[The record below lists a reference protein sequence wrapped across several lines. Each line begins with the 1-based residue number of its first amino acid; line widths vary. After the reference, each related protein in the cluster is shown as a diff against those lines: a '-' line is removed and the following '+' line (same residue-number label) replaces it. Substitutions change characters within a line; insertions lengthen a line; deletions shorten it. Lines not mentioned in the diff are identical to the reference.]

1 MRRLVLV
8 LALALLAPRCL
19 FSGEPPGSIAGDSLL
34 VPTEIFVLSRED
46 LIERNI
52 HTLDDILQLLPGVT
66 FWREGPHAAS
76 GAFSIDG
83 RTSRGVNLLVNGV
96 PVIDSYTMESLTR
109 FLPLSRLERVEVVY
123 SGSPCFSGDLS
134 SRGFINVVLEEGGRE
149 GPDSQIDFTYG
160 SSNRR
165 ARRAWFATPKS
176 YISAALAYD
185 EYLQDG
191 VEAYPAKPRMLLGKY
206 DGRSV
211 LAEIVMRGS
220 AADELLIRLQRYD
233 DSYNGTSFRADED
246 VRWSGFCSEISWRRS
261 GFSGSLTQRVLDLAR
276 DAGRIHE
283 RTVGAA
289 GRWDGTFHSI
299 SIRTFASAERAEF
312 DNVLWSV
319 HFAPSYHRVEGGIT
333 FGGRAPERL
342 TWRLGAYGGDH
353 STVGS
358 YGGAEIAI
366 GKAWSE
372 RFSQDVVIARR
383 VRIPSAEELF
393 QPELAR
399 TTAGDTLS
407 TEGNSNLLPE
417 VADEL
422 SIGFR
427 LAPLSL
433 SLFGRSET
441 SISALSGANPAVYRS
456 EVSGKVAG
464 ARARFAGRMRLLG
477 TDCTLSLGLEGYPER
492 GALAQGVPTYRGTA
506 QMGFEHRV
514 FEGSELVSFKIDS
527 EFDGE
532 RQWSTGR
539 LPACHVLNAA
549 ASLSIMSARVSFE
562 YKNLLNELYET
573 VPGYTMP
580 PRHYIIGVF
589 WELFD

>member
-1 MRRLVLV
+1 VRWGIVV

-19 FSGEPPGSIAGDSLL
+19 LSGEPPGSISGDSLL
-34 VPTEIFVLSRED
+34 VPTEIFVLSRAD

-76 GAFSIDG
+76 GAYSIDG

-96 PVIDSYTMESLTR
+96 PVTDSYTMESLTR
-109 FLPLSRLERVEVVY
+109 FIPLSRLERVEVVY

-134 SRGFINVVLEEGGRE
+134 SRGFVNIVLEEGGRE

-165 ARRAWFATPKS
+165 ARRAWFATPKA

-191 VEAYPAKPRMLLGKY
+191 VEAYPAIPHRLLGKY

-211 LAEIVMRGS
+211 LAELAMSGS

-233 DSYNGTSFRADED
+233 DSYDGTALRADED
-246 VRWSGFCSEISWRRS
+246 VRWSGFASEISWRRS
-261 GFSGSLTQRVLDLAR
+261 GFSGSLTEHVLDLGR
-276 DAGRIHE
+276 SAGSIHE
-283 RTVGAA
+283 RSVGAA
-289 GRWDGTFHSI
+289 GRWDGAFRSI

-312 DNVLWSV
+312 QNDLWSV
-319 HFAPSYHRVEGGIT
+319 RFAPSYHRVEGGIT
-333 FGGRAPERL
+333 LGGRVSRRL
-342 TWRLGAYGGDH
+342 IWRLGAYGGDH

-358 YGGAEIAI
+358 YGGAEAAI
-366 GKAWSE
+366 GRSWSE
-372 RFSQDVVIARR
+372 RFSQDVIIARR

-393 QPELAR
+393 QPELPR
-399 TTAGDTLS
+399 TIAGVAFA

-417 VADEL
+417 IADEL

-441 SISALSGANPAVYRS
+441 SMLALSGADPAVYRS
-456 EVSGKVAG
+456 QGSGKVAG
-464 ARARFAGRMRLLG
+464 ARARFAGHLRLLG

-506 QMGFEHRV
+506 QMALERRV
-514 FEGSELVSFKIDS
+514 LEGSELVSLKIDS
-527 EFDGE
+527 EFDGARE
-532 RQWSTGR
+532 WSTGT
-539 LPACHVLNAA
+539 LPAYHVLNAA